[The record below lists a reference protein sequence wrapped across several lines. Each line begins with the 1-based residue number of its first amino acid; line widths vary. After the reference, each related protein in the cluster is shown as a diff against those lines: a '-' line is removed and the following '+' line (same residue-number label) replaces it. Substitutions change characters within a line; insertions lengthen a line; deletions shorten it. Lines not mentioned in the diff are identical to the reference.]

1 MKKLQ
6 GTLLT
11 KITGGR
17 DRSFRS
23 PQFQNNSGWSAQ
35 TCANLDK
42 INDSLSVAS
51 FGASFIPG
59 AQGFA
64 LVGGTLGM
72 MGFALDK
79 QFCS

>member
-1 MKKLQ
+1 MKKIH
-6 GTLLT
+6 GTVLT
-11 KITGGR
+11 KINGGR

-23 PQFQNNSGWSAQ
+23 PQFQNNSGWSAH
-35 TCANLDK
+35 TCANLGS

-64 LVGGTLGM
+64 LISGTLGM

>member
-1 MKKLQ
+1 MNLFKKALVA
-6 GTLLT
+6 T
-11 KITGGR
+11 
-17 DRSFRS
+17 
-23 PQFQNNSGWSAQ
+23 AV
-35 TCANLDK
+35 
-42 INDSLSVAS
+42 VAS

-64 LVGGTLGM
+64 LISGTLGM